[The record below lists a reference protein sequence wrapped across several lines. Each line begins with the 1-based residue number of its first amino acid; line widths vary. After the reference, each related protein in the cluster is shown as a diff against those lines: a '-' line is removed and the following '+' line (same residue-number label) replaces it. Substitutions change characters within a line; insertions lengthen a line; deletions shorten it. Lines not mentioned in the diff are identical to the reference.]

1 MTLHLSKFKALIDLA
16 FSENR
21 LTPWFIGLWLTFRS
35 NSLHIREFINKSN
48 INELSFMVTQTS
60 EDLHAIEQI
69 WLKIIDWKV
78 CVQTTVYT

>member
-1 MTLHLSKFKALIDLA
+1 MID
-16 FSENR
+16 
-21 LTPWFIGLWLTFRS
+21 IYGRS

-69 WLKIIDWKV
+69 
-78 CVQTTVYT
+78 